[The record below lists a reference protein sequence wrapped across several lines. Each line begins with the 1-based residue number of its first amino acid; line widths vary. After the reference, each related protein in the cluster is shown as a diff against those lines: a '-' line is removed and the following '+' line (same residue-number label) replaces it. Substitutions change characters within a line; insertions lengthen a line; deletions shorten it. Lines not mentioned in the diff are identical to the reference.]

1 MRSRYKSIYELPNKV
16 KIETTTGENCA
27 ELPNNKTKV
36 MTEFYPALGKI
47 VITESNLFKKAKH
60 CKNAD
65 SLKSCLMKQK
75 EKVKRKAPATKKKT
89 KKTDIA
95 DADVDIVEKSMENI
109 EPLESDYD
117 VIDLETGELF
127 SCRTSKSL
135 HLTWITVAKQILASY
150 KWDKCLFITCT
161 MASRPD
167 YNEMNHLATGFV
179 NRLKKQFRDDFQGIH
194 KFLEPCDD
202 GSWHVHYI
210 ACFHQFPETFEKWAK
225 RWWALKQGYKSDI
238 QVFIRKFN
246 NKEDL
251 INTIKYLD
259 PTSTKKAHRVPFY
272 PKNCQC
278 MRGYGDYAM
287 PTTAISYFEVAKK
300 IVGQEDPTKRKN
312 IRVID
317 ADTGVQVYY
326 RIEYC
331 FTANIVAQNK
341 KHHSDIKANKPTEKQ
356 MVQISF
362 VDEMPK
368 RNTELWQ
375 DYKYTH
381 TMHWSGI

>member
-65 SLKSCLMKQK
+65 SLKNCLLKQK
-75 EKVKRKAPATKKKT
+75 KKVKHKVPMTDKKT

-95 DADVDIVEKSMENI
+95 DADIDILEKSMENI

-117 VIDLETGELF
+117 VIDLETGELLN
-127 SCRTSKSL
+127 CRTSKSL

-179 NRLKKQFRDDFQGIH
+179 NRLKKQFKEEFQGIH

-238 QVFIRKFN
+238 QTFVRKFN
-246 NKEDL
+246 NEEDL

-259 PTSTKKAHRVPFY
+259 PTSTKKAHRVPF
-272 PKNCQC
+272 
-278 MRGYGDYAM
+278 
-287 PTTAISYFEVAKK
+287 
-300 IVGQEDPTKRKN
+300 
-312 IRVID
+312 
-317 ADTGVQVYY
+317 
-326 RIEYC
+326 
-331 FTANIVAQNK
+331 
-341 KHHSDIKANKPTEKQ
+341 
-356 MVQISF
+356 
-362 VDEMPK
+362 
-368 RNTELWQ
+368 
-375 DYKYTH
+375 
-381 TMHWSGI
+381 